1 MKAMVYE
8 KGCIRC
14 GLCAAVC
21 PEVFSITPGQTARAE
36 SGDIPTSLQIN
47 AQAAAEGCPVDAIT
61 IQ

>member
-21 PEVFSITPGQTARAE
+21 PEVFSITPGHTARAE

-47 AQAAAEGCPVDAIT
+47 AQAAA
-61 IQ
+61 

>member
-1 MKAMVYE
+1 MEAMVYE

-21 PEVFSITPGQTARAE
+21 PEVFSILPGEAAHAE
-36 SGDIPTSLQIN
+36 TGDIPDAVQIE

-61 IQ
+61 IH

>member
-1 MKAMVYE
+1 MEAMVYE

-21 PEVFSITPGQTARAE
+21 PEVFSMAPGESARAE
-36 SGDIPTSLQIN
+36 SGAIPDSAQIE
-47 AQAAAEGCPVDAIT
+47 ARAAADGCPVDAIT

>member
-1 MKAMVYE
+1 MEAMVYE

-21 PEVFSITPGQTARAE
+21 PEVFSMTPGEPARARC
-36 SGDIPTSLQIN
+36 GDIPASAQIE
-47 AQAAAEGCPVDAIT
+47 ARAAAEGCPVDVIT

>member
-47 AQAAAEGCPVDAIT
+47 AQAAADGFFVYAILF
-61 IQ
+61 Q